1 MANVSLV
8 RGRGRP
14 AEFSDKSNLVKV
26 LADPDSVSRYLAL
39 QLVKKGFL
47 TIEAVKHEGRG
58 RPAHKY
64 VATGKA
70 RGYLALAANWG
81 RKTANIR
88 KEVSDM
94 VMV

>member
-1 MANVSLV
+1 MANVSLG

-81 RKTANIR
+81 KKASNLR
-88 KEVSDM
+88 KEAVETIM
-94 VMV
+94 A